1 MTNLWKCHVFRKYL
15 GLFYGLASNGKM
27 YGDREMGAT
36 IPAKVR
42 KQWRSQTS
50 ADPASLGYGKAC
62 YHAHQVR
69 IGK

>member
-1 MTNLWKCHVFRKYL
+1 
-15 GLFYGLASNGKM
+15 M